1 MNSIYVDPLMNHGWR
16 LGPSCHLFTDPG
28 NLDALHAFALRV
40 GLKRIWFQD
49 HRRMPHYDLTASRRA
64 VAVRLGAKELSRR
77 ETVAVMDS
85 WSPRKPILNDDS
97 FPTQ

>member
-1 MNSIYVDPLMNHGWR
+1 MNSIN
-16 LGPSCHLFTDPG
+16 PG
-28 NLDALHAFALRV
+28 NLDALHAFALRI

-49 HRRMPHYDLTASRRA
+49 HRRMPHYDLTATRRA
-64 VAVRLGAKELSRR
+64 FAVWLGAKELSRR

-97 FPTQ
+97 FPTH